1 MDAWTGV
8 AIALRSAD
16 DDAMHSRLPT
26 YQHPLAGRELAWHV
40 LRALTEIEPPPGQL
54 ILATATALDPAIVGN
69 LDAATIHVPADD
81 WWPPIAEHIGPD
93 GGAVL
98 LVDAAAAALDPSLAT
113 LMAGPAGRALRA
125 PEGAVLAVLLE
136 DRDAMS
142 DTPPSASL
150 DAVAAGMPDA
160 RTPDRSEGFLVH
172 DRPSL
177 ARAGA
182 IIRDRLVARLMDRGV
197 TFLLPET
204 VLLDVDVIVEPDTI
218 IYPGVVLEGHTRI
231 GAETVIGP
239 HCRIIDSWIGSG
251 VELKGWNYVSHSSIR
266 NRAVLEPYVRRGFD

>member
-8 AIALRSAD
+8 AIALRSAN

-40 LRALTEIEPPPGQL
+40 LRALADIEPPPRQL
-54 ILATATALDPAIVGN
+54 ILATAATLDPAIVGD
-69 LDAATIHVPADD
+69 LDAVTVQVPADD
-81 WWPPIAEHIGPD
+81 WWPPIAERIGPD

-113 LMAGPAGRALRA
+113 LMAGPSGRALRS
-125 PEGAVLAVLLE
+125 PDGAVLGVLLNG
-136 DRDAMS
+136 RDAVN
-142 DTPPSASL
+142 DTPASGSL
-150 DAVAAGMPDA
+150 DALAASVPDA
-160 RTPDRSEGFLVH
+160 LTPDRSEGFLVH
-172 DRPSL
+172 DRGSL
-177 ARAGA
+177 ARAA
-182 IIRDRLVARLMDRGV
+182 AVIRDRLVAGLMDRGV

-251 VELKGWNYVSHSSIR
+251 VELKGWNYISHSSVR
-266 NRAVLEPYVRRGFD
+266 NRAVVEPYVRRGFD